1 MASRNH
7 SSKNVKS
14 VNRWTPNPAPI
25 NNDQLSDYLF
35 HELNRLSD
43 VIFNLDVFRLEPTNV
58 EPKDEGGL
66 NRGKPRN
73 GDIRY
78 ADGTN
83 WNPGGTGEGIYAY
96 INGAWAKL

>member
-1 MASRNH
+1 MANAP
-7 SSKNVKS
+7 SKNVKS
-14 VNRWTPNPAPI
+14 VNRWTPNPAPVS
-25 NNDQLSDYLF
+25 NEQLSDYLF

-43 VIFNLDVFRLEPTNV
+43 VLFNLDVMRLQETNV
-58 EPKDEGGL
+58 APA
-66 NRGKPRN
+66 KPRN

-96 INGAWAKL
+96 TNDAWAKL

>member
-1 MASRNH
+1 MANAP
-7 SSKNVKS
+7 SKNVKS
-14 VNRWTPNPAPI
+14 VNRWTPNPAPV

-43 VIFNLDVFRLEPTNV
+43 IIFNLDVFRLEPTHV
-58 EPKDEGGL
+58 EPKNEGGED
-66 NRGKPRN
+66 RGKPRN

>member
-1 MASRNH
+1 MANAPV
-7 SSKNVKS
+7 KNVKS

-43 VIFNLDVFRLEPTNV
+43 IIFNLDVFRLEQTNV
-58 EPKDEGGL
+58 DPDDFGGAS
-66 NRGKPRN
+66 RGKPRN

-83 WNPGGTGEGIYAY
+83 WNPGSGEGIYAY
-96 INGAWAKL
+96 TNDAWAKL

>member
-1 MASRNH
+1 MANH
-7 SSKNVKS
+7 SSKVVKS

-43 VIFNLDVFRLEPTNV
+43 IIFNLDVMRLEQTNV
-58 EPKDEGGL
+58 AP
-66 NRGKPRN
+66 NKPRD

-83 WNPGGTGEGIYAY
+83 WNPGSGTGIYAY
-96 INGAWAKL
+96 VGGSWTKL